1 MKFEK
6 YLNEE
11 IDGVRLLTSI
21 RKKINAEI
29 TKLTSN
35 KYHQKIPL
43 KDIDDILK
51 KYDMGFYKYIESNL
65 DVGSYQKQ

>member
-11 IDGVRLLTSI
+11 IDGVRLLTPI

-29 TKLTSN
+29 AKLTSN